1 MRKFKEGDLIRFIG
15 RNKDF
20 NDYVTSGR
28 IYEVNEIDGDGDAVF
43 TDDRG
48 DSESYISMKNE
59 RLFELV
65 TEPTGGTPVEASPSV
80 IELLSNLALRL
91 TAAENEI
98 AELNEKQAIFY
109 DIDKLLGD
117 RLFAIE
123 RQLKTEVDNDMTTQ
137 SERIE
142 SVCNEVRDLL
152 IRKNHDYGDSFSKQF
167 AKYGVMSGLIRM
179 DDKIRRLETL
189 VGGEEAQVSE
199 SIEDTI
205 ADLAGYALLTL
216 VELRKGE

>member
-1 MRKFKEGDLIRFIG
+1 MTKFNVGDKVRYLG
-15 RNKDF
+15 
-20 NDYVTSGR
+20 
-28 IYEVNEIDGDGDAVF
+28 GDGDLGNDLTIGDIYVI
-43 TDDRG
+43 DDVVG
-48 DSESYISMKNE
+48 FDAIIKDDVSDDWVISEEEKNVDK
-59 RLFELV
+59 FELV
-65 TEPTGGTPVEASPSV
+65 TEPTEEQPVEASPSV
-80 IELLSNLALRL
+80 IDLLSNLALRL
-91 TAAENEI
+91 TKVEAGLEPKEA
-98 AELNEKQAIFY
+98 
-109 DIDKLLGD
+109 D
-117 RLFAIE
+117 
-123 RQLKTEVDNDMTTQ
+123 EVDNGTTTQ

-216 VELRKGE
+216 VELRKGAI